1 MNVLVVIDNNWD
13 NFAEISRRLTSKNI
27 NPEHRINFFYGKHIK
42 HMSNICNQNMLTII
56 RKSLHKSNLEEELK
70 NVLMYTKFCIIFHNF
85 TEYNTLS
92 SILINVC
99 EQNKIPYFV
108 FSEHSEKFIFNGFY
122 VEEKFKK
129 CVVNIERKSDTS
141 DIFIKLNLTDI
152 DKIDISDNYK
162 VPREISQ
169 ILNKLKNSYLTLEQ
183 EKEKK
188 KIVVL
193 NKNDIKQ
200 SKQLSYINYMNN
212 KNKWIKEVFPRI

>member
-42 HMSNICNQNMLTII
+42 YISNICNQNMLTII
-56 RKSLHKSNLEEELK
+56 RKSLHQANIEEELK
-70 NVLMYTKFCIIFHNF
+70 NVLLYTKFCIIFHNF
-85 TEYNTLS
+85 IEYNTLS

-108 FSEHSEKFIFNGFY
+108 FSEHSEKFIFNGSY

-129 CVVNIERKSDTS
+129 CVVNIERKSDIS
-141 DIFIKLNLTDI
+141 DTFIKLNSADI
-152 DKIDISDNYK
+152 DKIDLNDNYK

-169 ILNKLKNSYLTLEQ
+169 ILNKLKNSYLNLEQ

>member
-1 MNVLVVIDNNWD
+1 
-13 NFAEISRRLTSKNI
+13 
-27 NPEHRINFFYGKHIK
+27 
-42 HMSNICNQNMLTII
+42 MLTII